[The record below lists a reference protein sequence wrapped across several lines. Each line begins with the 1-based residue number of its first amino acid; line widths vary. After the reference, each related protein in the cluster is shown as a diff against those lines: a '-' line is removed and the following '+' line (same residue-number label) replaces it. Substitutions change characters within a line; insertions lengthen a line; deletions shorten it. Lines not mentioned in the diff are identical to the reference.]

1 MVSLSWVALES
12 SEMELSCEVL
22 GKTQEVVTEAAR
34 PEEGQYT
41 SSQRVAPSFGLL
53 VSQPLQKE
61 PLPTTF
67 PCLFCNHEKS
77 VSVKMDKKAGT
88 GELSCKVCGQSFQT
102 GINCELPDGG
112 GRPLQVQD
120 NPQTC

>member
-1 MVSLSWVALES
+1 MSQRKRNSVVSVRGNARSRHGSRKGRKKSVSLSRTPSARAVPS
-12 SEMELSCEVL
+12 L
-22 GKTQEVVTEAAR
+22 GFVV
-34 PEEGQYT
+34 
-41 SSQRVAPSFGLL
+41 SHS
-53 VSQPLQKE
+53 LQKE

-102 GINCELPDGG
+102 GINCES
-112 GRPLQVQD
+112 QD
-120 NPQTC
+120 TGAVRCRRRIGLDMLIR